1 MQIRLIPV
9 MNSRCHHDWRRCS
22 VDLPARLRGARG
34 AQGQPGDARVE
45 AQVRAPISLNW
56 TRAVIICMP
65 LQIHVQRRAAL
76 LGGRGRHSQALP
88 PLPRPSSVLGPRL
101 QAQAGSA
108 RSGHFT
114 I

>member
-1 MQIRLIPV
+1 

-34 AQGQPGDARVE
+34 AEGQPGDARVE
-45 AQVRAPISLNW
+45 AQVRAPPQLVLIR
-56 TRAVIICMP
+56 RAVMICMLL
-65 LQIHVQRRAAL
+65 LQIYVQRRAAL

-88 PLPRPSSVLGPRL
+88 PLPRPSPVLGPRL

-108 RSGHFT
+108 GSGHFAL
-114 I
+114 